1 MLLKAVLQACGPPRK
16 KLLQGISPAVGR
28 RQSRALSLKV
38 WASKIRLKHQT
49 VEYTLDGK
57 KSL

>member
-1 MLLKAVLQACGPPRK
+1 MLLKAVLQARGPQRNE
-16 KLLQGISPAVGR
+16 LLQGISPAVGR
-28 RQSRALSLKV
+28 RRSQAQSLKV

-49 VEYTLDGK
+49 VKYTLGGK